1 MAKTHTRYVCQECG
15 RVAATYMGKC
25 PQCGSFNSMVEEVI
39 HDEPVAKSTAVRGL
53 TGRSS
58 PRSIG
63 DVSSDAEDRIHL
75 PIGEFARVLGGG
87 IVPGSIVLVGG
98 DPGIGK
104 CVTGDTRILDP
115 LTGDFFSIREW
126 AQGQR
131 RVLALDEESLRL
143 QSVPISAFFNRGRR
157 PIVQIQTELGR
168 TLKCTPDHPLLAP
181 DGWAP
186 ADSFKPGDRI
196 AAPRALPHFGTQP
209 LPEAKVK
216 LIAYIL
222 SDGSA
227 QSSIGVTNSLPE
239 VAHDMEEIASAF
251 GMRVVSYAKRSNQ
264 AIQYRFVSMKGQR
277 SIARSDIALA
287 LRAVQKQRQIRWA
300 EWARS
305 AQISYAL
312 LNVWRRG
319 EAAPRADDL
328 QRLAQAVD
336 LSIEELAPEARSQAE
351 KSTPIARYLAEIGLR
366 YTRAANKTIPACI
379 FRLPRNELALFLKT
393 LFTCDGSVYINQYG
407 QPGVSYSTIS
417 QRLAEDVQHLLLR
430 FGISA
435 KLRTKH
441 MQVNEKPYF
450 AYEVTFLGV
459 PQVQHFIREIGILG
473 RENISRRI
481 REMKVPVLPSTQ
493 RDTIPT
499 GVNFWKLLQSVDPYS
514 SLKKINHLAGT
525 SFHPERP
532 NGPLS
537 RYTVAKLAN
546 TYPLPRLE
554 ALAFGDVLWDTIKSV
569 TPAGEAEVFD
579 LSVPGKHNFVA
590 NDLIIHN
597 STLTLQMAI
606 EMAATQRVLY
616 VSGEESERQIK
627 MRAIRLSQ
635 SVGAQRDGQGP
646 NAKRDAAVP
655 LPKNLLLVTE
665 TNLEIILN
673 HISEVK
679 PDLLIVDSIQTVYLS
694 NMDSSAG
701 SVSQVRECSSQLREL
716 AKTSGISV
724 FVIGHVTKEGT
735 IAGPR
740 VLEHIVD
747 TVLYLEGDR
756 FQAYRL
762 LRSVKNRFG
771 ATSEVGV
778 FEMREGGLA
787 EVTNPSEAFLAE
799 RMINAAGSAIAVTM
813 EGTRPILVE
822 IQGLTS
828 PTQFGNA
835 RRTANGVDFNRLLLI
850 AAVLTRRVGLKLGE
864 QDVFVNVVGGLQ
876 IDEPAADLAIAAA
889 IASSWRDIP
898 VKAEAVLIAEIGLAG
913 ELRMPGQMQARLRE
927 AQKLGFK
934 TAIVPKALRKGEPY
948 PTGIEI
954 IEVRSIQQALDA
966 ALNVQR
972 ELPQGRK
979 VA

>member
-1 MAKTHTRYVCQECG
+1 
-15 RVAATYMGKC
+15 MGKC

-39 HDEPVAKSTAVRGL
+39 HEEPVAKSTSVRGL

-63 DVSSDAEDRIHL
+63 DISGDAEDRINL

-104 CVTGDTRILDP
+104 
-115 LTGDFFSIREW
+115 
-126 AQGQR
+126 
-131 RVLALDEESLRL
+131 
-143 QSVPISAFFNRGRR
+143 
-157 PIVQIQTELGR
+157 
-168 TLKCTPDHPLLAP
+168 
-181 DGWAP
+181 
-186 ADSFKPGDRI
+186 
-196 AAPRALPHFGTQP
+196 
-209 LPEAKVK
+209 
-216 LIAYIL
+216 
-222 SDGSA
+222 
-227 QSSIGVTNSLPE
+227 
-239 VAHDMEEIASAF
+239 
-251 GMRVVSYAKRSNQ
+251 
-264 AIQYRFVSMKGQR
+264 
-277 SIARSDIALA
+277 
-287 LRAVQKQRQIRWA
+287 
-300 EWARS
+300 
-305 AQISYAL
+305 
-312 LNVWRRG
+312 
-319 EAAPRADDL
+319 
-328 QRLAQAVD
+328 
-336 LSIEELAPEARSQAE
+336 
-351 KSTPIARYLAEIGLR
+351 
-366 YTRAANKTIPACI
+366 
-379 FRLPRNELALFLKT
+379 
-393 LFTCDGSVYINQYG
+393 
-407 QPGVSYSTIS
+407 
-417 QRLAEDVQHLLLR
+417 
-430 FGISA
+430 
-435 KLRTKH
+435 
-441 MQVNEKPYF
+441 
-450 AYEVTFLGV
+450 
-459 PQVQHFIREIGILG
+459 
-473 RENISRRI
+473 
-481 REMKVPVLPSTQ
+481 
-493 RDTIPT
+493 
-499 GVNFWKLLQSVDPYS
+499 
-514 SLKKINHLAGT
+514 
-525 SFHPERP
+525 
-532 NGPLS
+532 
-537 RYTVAKLAN
+537 
-546 TYPLPRLE
+546 
-554 ALAFGDVLWDTIKSV
+554 
-569 TPAGEAEVFD
+569 
-579 LSVPGKHNFVA
+579 
-590 NDLIIHN
+590 
-597 STLTLQMAI
+597 STLMLQMAM
-606 EMAATQRVLY
+606 EMGAHKRVLY

-627 MRAIRLSQ
+627 MRAVRLN
-635 SVGAQRDGQGP
+635 GQ
-646 NAKRDAAVP
+646 KE
-655 LPKNLLLVTE
+655 LPKDLLLVTE
-665 TNLEIILN
+665 TNLEIIIN

-813 EGTRPILVE
+813 EGTRPLLVE

-850 AAVLTRRVGLKLGE
+850 AAVLTRRVGLKLAE

-876 IDEPAADLAIAAA
+876 IDEPAADLAVAAA
-889 IASSWRDIP
+889 IASSWRDIS
-898 VKAEAVLIAEIGLAG
+898 VKADSVLIAEIGLAG

-927 AQKLGFK
+927 AQKLGFR
-934 TAIVPKALRKGEPY
+934 TAIVPRALRKGEPY
-948 PTGIEI
+948 PKGIEI
-954 IEVRSIQQALDA
+954 VEVRSIQQALEA